1 MTDYIHTN
9 GGTSGPMRNVGM
21 LEIVNE
27 PWSGAPSDLLQS
39 LRQNYYPDAM
49 AAIRNVESSLGIP
62 ANNYLH
68 VQMMNNR
75 WGVGDPT
82 QYLSNNYF
90 AAYDDHRYI
99 KYDPSVTV
107 SQQGYLSASCNDD
120 RGGNTP
126 TIVGEWS
133 LSVATAQQNDADFWP
148 IANNLQFYQQWFAA
162 QVRAYEKSDVD
173 GWIFWS
179 WKAQL
184 GDPRW
189 SYTDAVSAGIIPT
202 ALSGVAASAPC

>member
-1 MTDYIHTN
+1 MNIAD
-9 GGTSGPMRNVGM
+9 
-21 LEIVNE
+21 
-27 PWSGAPSDLLQS
+27 
-39 LRQNYYPDAM
+39 
-49 AAIRNVESSLGIP
+49 
-62 ANNYLH
+62 NNQLH
-68 VQMMNNR
+68 IQMMNQK

-82 QYLSNNYF
+82 QYLTDNRF
-90 AAYDDHRYI
+90 AAYDDHRYL

-107 SQQGYLSASCNDD
+107 SQAGYLAASCKDD

-133 LSVATAQQNDADFWP
+133 LSVDTDHEKDAQFWP
-148 IANNLQFYQQWFAA
+148 IANNIDFYKKWFAA
-162 QVRAYEKSDVD
+162 QVQAYEKSSVE

-189 SYTDAVSAGIIPT
+189 SYSDAVTAGIVPKDLNKI
-202 ALSGVAASAPC
+202 AGMKVC